1 MHWCRVKGE
10 GRPEPMQWQEQ
21 LSFIHMKRDESVP
34 EVTLSTFEG
43 GNSMEENGISSILLE
58 PPYVSQRHTFLL
70 AALETK
76 E

>member
-1 MHWCRVKGE
+1 
-10 GRPEPMQWQEQ
+10 MQWQEQ